1 MEFKITKIGCMYRY
15 MNFHCNCYRLSTLQL
30 AVPGTEW
37 TVPSFV
43 VRAVGPGQPPRI
55 PPSRVAEDPDIQR
68 PRPTGCSGIPLVQ
81 IMLSLCSV
89 NFFDACVNIFIYM
102 MKLVLDSEFV
112 QFFSLLCFCSELI
125 DKVQNEMHDLDL
137 FDAVSDMF
145 QGQLVSQ
152 VICKKFWC
160 MWYQLYFIL
169 FSRYLQNKLKPD
181 ALKTTP

>member
-1 MEFKITKIGCMYRY
+1 MY
-15 MNFHCNCYRLSTLQL
+15 FHCNCYRLSTLQL

-43 VRAVGPGQPPRI
+43 VWAVGPGQPPRI
-55 PPSRVAEDPDIQR
+55 PPSRVAEDPDLQR

-112 QFFSLLCFCSELI
+112 QFFSLLCF
-125 DKVQNEMHDLDL
+125 
-137 FDAVSDMF
+137 AV
-145 QGQLVSQ
+145 
-152 VICKKFWC
+152 
-160 MWYQLYFIL
+160 
-169 FSRYLQNKLKPD
+169 N
-181 ALKTTP
+181 

>member
-1 MEFKITKIGCMYRY
+1 MAVCIGTCISIVTAIDCLHYSSLCQELNGLFRVLWSGRWAQVSPHG
-15 MNFHCNCYRLSTLQL
+15 FLQ
-30 AVPGTEW
+30 AVW
-37 TVPSFV
+37 
-43 VRAVGPGQPPRI
+43 QRI
-55 PPSRVAEDPDIQR
+55 PTFKGHAQQDAQEFLWYRS
-68 PRPTGCSGIPLVQ
+68 CC
-81 IMLSLCSV
+81 LCSV

-112 QFFSLLCFCSELI
+112 PFFSLLCFCSELI

-160 MWYQLYFIL
+160 MWYQSYFVL

-181 ALKTTP
+181 ALKNTP